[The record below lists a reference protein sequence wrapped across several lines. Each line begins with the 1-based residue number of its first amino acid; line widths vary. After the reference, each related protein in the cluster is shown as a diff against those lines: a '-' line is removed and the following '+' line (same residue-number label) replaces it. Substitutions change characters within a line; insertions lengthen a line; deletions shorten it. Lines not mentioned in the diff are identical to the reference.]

1 MDFGFIFIGFVIN
14 SLLSLIGAYI
24 ASEKG
29 RSGAAFWFLGFL
41 LSFLI
46 ALVIAIGVPKVERE
60 HSKAALKKC
69 HACKEKI
76 LREALLCR
84 FCGSEQEVEEEA
96 KEVRSW
102 CPSCRSEFVV
112 APNSNCP
119 TCGKATHSWD

>member
-1 MDFGFIFIGFVIN
+1 VDFGIIVLGVLIN
-14 SLLSLIGAYI
+14 SLLSLSGAYI

-46 ALVIAIGVPKVERE
+46 ALLVAIGVPKVEHE
-60 HSKAALKKC
+60 QLTAAHKKC

-84 FCGSEQEVEEEA
+84 FCGSKQEVEEEA
-96 KEVRSW
+96 TEVRSW
-102 CPSCRSEFVV
+102 CPNCRSEFVI
-112 APNSNCP
+112 APNSDCP
-119 TCGKATHSWD
+119 TCGKATHPWG